1 MNQPTQPSQPPSLR
15 VPRFENSLPCVS
27 GSYHVVTM
35 GHGPVLL
42 RVGRVRFEGDPEIG
56 ARPSRQRETQRA
68 VNALHSDRSE
78 S

>member
-1 MNQPTQPSQPPSLR
+1 MTSPRSLR

-27 GSYHVVTM
+27 GTYQVVTM

-42 RVGRVRFEGDPEIG
+42 RVGRVRFDGDPEIS

-68 VNALHSDRSE
+68 VNALHSDRRRS
-78 S
+78 